1 MIQKAIRLIFGS
13 KNERD
18 IKKIIPLIEQ
28 INAWAADI
36 SKFSDS
42 ELKAQ
47 STKFK
52 AKLKSEQ
59 GPTSVLIE
67 DILPE
72 AFATVREAA
81 WRSLGMRHFDVQM
94 MGAVAL
100 HQGRIAEMKTG
111 EGKTLTATAAVYL
124 NALVGKGV
132 HVVTVNDYLAKRD
145 AEWMRPVY
153 DMMGLSVG
161 FVQHDMDPIARQE
174 AYKAD
179 ISYGTNSE
187 FGFDYLRDNMLTEKE
202 QRVQR
207 GFYFAIV
214 DEVDSILIDE
224 ARTPLI
230 ISGPTEEDTG
240 MYANIERAV
249 RHLIDAEEKAPE
261 PEPLNVQPGKE
272 EPHVLRHY
280 YYDVDEKARNVFLTE
295 TGIHKLE
302 EILGIDNLFALDNTE
317 LVAHSSQALRAHLIF
332 KEEVD
337 YVVQSGEVVLVD
349 EHTGRTMPGRRY
361 GDGLHQAIEAK
372 ERVEIKQES
381 QTLASVTYQNFF
393 RMYLKLSG
401 MTGTADTEA
410 EEFKKIY
417 KLDVIVIPTNAP
429 VRRIDY
435 PDRIYCTEEEKY
447 AAIIEEIKDCVE
459 RGQPSLVGTI
469 SIEKSEEL
477 SELLKKGAISH
488 NILNAR
494 HHVREAEIIANAGKL
509 GAVTVAT
516 NMAGRGTD
524 IVLGGTPQYLSSLE
538 QLSDEEELDQDFK
551 KLMLKRQ
558 FDQAKEFLEQAQ
570 ASASKKQNLKD
581 IYDRSQIWLSEHKKV
596 KEVGGLHILGTE
608 RHEARRI
615 DNQLRGRSGRQGD
628 PGSSRFYLSLED
640 HLMRIFGGERI
651 KNIMN
656 TLGMQHGQE
665 LEASMVDR
673 AIARAQKRVE
683 SHNFDIRKH
692 LLEYDEVMNKQRE
705 FVYNERN
712 ILVENQNVR
721 KRLLSWVDEVI
732 ESRILDLC
740 ATNDSFHWDIEAL
753 GEWLKN
759 VLLLELSID
768 PKEFRGDKNPQL
780 KLFHLVQSAAH
791 KRYEEKIAQIGE
803 EAFNYVECRIALD
816 VIDARW
822 KEHLHQMDQLR
833 EGVWASG
840 YAERNPLVEFK
851 LRGFEFFDK
860 MVETIKEQVC
870 DYLFRVQIEGPLE
883 MEKPETASS
892 SSLRASNAH
901 HESYNSFDTL
911 SQESVPRQNSLPLP
925 LSMRKNSENAS
936 LPDAA
941 SPARKSASGGGGGG
955 ASRRRSSRRR
965 KKN

>member
-1 MIQKAIRLIFGS
+1 MIQKLIQLILGS

-18 IKKIIPLIEQ
+18 IKKIKPIIGKIKDWEESL
-28 INAWAADI
+28 
-36 SKFSDS
+36 SKLSNS

-47 STKFK
+47 SAKFK
-52 AKLKSEQ
+52 ASLAAGQ
-59 GPTSVLIE
+59 ALD

-94 MGAVAL
+94 LGAVVL
-100 HQGRIAEMKTG
+100 HEGKIAEMKTG
-111 EGKTLTATAAVYL
+111 EGKTLTATASVYL
-124 NALVGKGV
+124 NALSAKGV
-132 HVVTVNDYLAKRD
+132 HIVTVNDYLAKRD
-145 AEWMRPVY
+145 ANWMKPIY
-153 DMMGLSVG
+153 ETLGLSVSAI
-161 FVQHDMDPIARQE
+161 QHDMNPKERQE
-174 AYKAD
+174 AYRAD
-179 ISYGTNSE
+179 ITYGTNSE

-207 GFYFAIV
+207 GFHFAIV

-240 MYANIERAV
+240 MYANIDRAV

-261 PEPLNVQPGKE
+261 PEPVVVQPGKE
-272 EPHVLRHY
+272 EPHVLRRY
-280 YYDVDEKARNVFLTE
+280 YYDIDEKARNVFLTE
-295 TGIHKLE
+295 KGIHKLE

-332 KEEVD
+332 KDEVD
-337 YVVQSGEVVLVD
+337 YVIQQGEVVLVD

-393 RMYLKLSG
+393 RMYSKLSG

-417 KLDVIVIPTNAP
+417 KLDVVVIPTNVP
-429 VRRIDY
+429 VRRIDH
-435 PDRIYCTEEEKY
+435 PDRIYCTEDEKY
-447 AAIIEEIKDCVE
+447 AAIIEEIKNCLE
-459 RGQPSLVGTI
+459 KGQPTLVGTI
-469 SIEKSEEL
+469 SIEKSEHL
-477 SELLKKGAISH
+477 SKLLKKAGIAH

-494 HHVREAEIIANAGKL
+494 HHAREAEIIANAGKMR
-509 GAVTVAT
+509 AVTVAT

-524 IVLGGTPQYLSSLE
+524 IVLGGTPQYLANLE
-538 QLSDEEELDQDFK
+538 QLSEEEKIHRDFK
-551 KLMLKRQ
+551 EAMLKKK
-558 FDQAKEFLEQAQ
+558 FDKAKEILER
-570 ASASKKQNLKD
+570 SKEGTNKKQKLKD
-581 IYDRSQIWLSEHKKV
+581 IYNRSEIWLAEHEKV
-596 KEVGGLHILGTE
+596 KGVGGLHILGTE
-608 RHEARRI
+608 RHESRRI

-628 PGSSRFYLSLED
+628 LGSSRFYLSLED

-656 TLGMQHGQE
+656 TLGMERGQE
-665 LEASMVDR
+665 LEAAMVDR

-683 SHNFDIRKH
+683 SHNFDTRKH

-712 ILVENQNVR
+712 ILVEDQDAR
-721 KRLLSWVDEVI
+721 KRILGWIDEII
-732 ESRILDLC
+732 ESRILDFC
-740 ATNDSFHWDIEAL
+740 ETNDSFRWNIEAL
-753 GEWLKN
+753 GEWLKK
-759 VLLLELSID
+759 VLLLDLKLN
-768 PKEFRGDKNPQL
+768 PKEFRNDKNPQL
-780 KLFHLVQSAAH
+780 KLFHRVQSEAR
-791 KRYEEKIAQIGE
+791 KRYQEKVSQVGE
-803 EAFNYVECRIALD
+803 ESFSYVERHIALD

-833 EGVWASG
+833 EGIWASG

-851 LRGFEFFDK
+851 LKGFEFFDQ
-860 MVETIKEQVC
+860 MVDAVKEQIT

-883 MEKPETASS
+883 TQERLSVSQSRLAQ
-892 SSLRASNAH
+892 SNEH
-901 HESYNSFDTL
+901 HESYNSFDKL
-911 SQESVPRQNSLPLP
+911 DEAALHK
-925 LSMRKNSENAS
+925 KNSPMGLKQQKS
-936 LPDAA
+936 
-941 SPARKSASGGGGGG
+941 SPLQARGSPVKESISGGG

-965 KKN
+965 KRN